1 MGTQVAHTF
10 TFIHSLVLR
19 YFMEGRTLAKNF
31 FIEEKEYSR
40 PKTNVNFKGPK
51 TSIISMIDSN
61 LRSERDVLTTSQIE
75 PPVLHKNTVP
85 KIQFTPRQLKPP
97 TKSNQIL
104 KSYLNADRAKQ
115 GKSVKPESSPRKRE
129 FEKCKELERKLTE
142 CKRPK
147 IDESQ
152 TNVDPMLWR
161 PDVARGEGSN
171 SFKVSYN
178 QQKGKN
184 KIMSKFLKDVQ
195 AFHESDQSSNGS
207 EPEYVPGLYGLN
219 TSFNC

>member
-75 PPVLHKNTVP
+75 PPVLYKNTVP

-97 TKSNQIL
+97 TKSSQIL
-104 KSYLNADRAKQ
+104 NRVKQ

-129 FEKCKELERKLTE
+129 FEKCKEL
-142 CKRPK
+142 
-147 IDESQ
+147 
-152 TNVDPMLWR
+152 
-161 PDVARGEGSN
+161 
-171 SFKVSYN
+171 
-178 QQKGKN
+178 
-184 KIMSKFLKDVQ
+184 
-195 AFHESDQSSNGS
+195 
-207 EPEYVPGLYGLN
+207 
-219 TSFNC
+219 